1 LHYYQLAE
9 QSTRSI
15 RDTVVLSSALRFEGF
30 SFYMMQHYSQ
40 ALTYLQQSLR
50 VSSDPFNA
58 GKFLNIGM
66 VYMAMKNYT
75 LARFYYLN
83 TLISTSDLRLRSSAY
98 HQLLVLSMTE
108 KQIND
113 VNRFAENYVD
123 VNDSI
128 YQKSLTTSLASIEK
142 RYNYERIAGVN
153 KSLIIRQ
160 QHIYIWLLFSFL
172 IIALG
177 TGFFFY
183 YRNREKKVIN
193 RLMKEQLEYQ
203 QSKLDK
209 LELLQRIAH
218 LSFIPRTNLNQTGAQ
233 FLKLFAK
240 EIEMASPANSEE
252 LFDYIDSAYNNLSQR
267 IHEHYPLLSRKD
279 VLFCCMRY
287 ADFDAA
293 AIATILDVQ
302 INSVYRYNALI
313 RDKMG
318 YPKKMSFERILAEFD
333 TI

>member
-1 LHYYQLAE
+1 MERY
-9 QSTRSI
+9 
-15 RDTVVLSSALRFEGF
+15 D
-30 SFYMMQHYSQ
+30 Q
-40 ALTYLQQSLR
+40 ALTYLQKSIQT
-50 VSSDPFNA
+50 SSDPFNA
-58 GKFLNIGM
+58 GKYLNLGM
-66 VYMAMKNYT
+66 VYTAMGNYEF
-75 LARFYYLN
+75 ANSCYQK
-83 TLISTSDLRLRSSAY
+83 TLINTSDLRMRSASY
-98 HQLLVLSMTE
+98 QQLLLLAMKE
-108 KQIND
+108 KRMDD
-113 VNRFAENYVD
+113 VNRFADCYVKTL
-123 VNDSI
+123 DST
-128 YQKSLTTSLASIEK
+128 YQDLLSTSLAGIEK
-142 RYNYERIAGVN
+142 RYNYERIAGIN
-153 KSLIIRQ
+153 KNLIIRQ

-177 TGFFFY
+177 TVFFFY

-193 RLMKEQLEYQ
+193 RLMKQQLEYQ

-218 LSFIPRTNLNQTGAQ
+218 LSFIPRTNLDQTGAQ

-267 IHEHYPLLSRKD
+267 VHARYPLLSRKD

-293 AIATILDVQ
+293 SIATILDIQ
-302 INSVYRYNALI
+302 INSVYRYNSLI

-318 YPKKMSFERILAEFD
+318 YPKKMSFERILAEFE